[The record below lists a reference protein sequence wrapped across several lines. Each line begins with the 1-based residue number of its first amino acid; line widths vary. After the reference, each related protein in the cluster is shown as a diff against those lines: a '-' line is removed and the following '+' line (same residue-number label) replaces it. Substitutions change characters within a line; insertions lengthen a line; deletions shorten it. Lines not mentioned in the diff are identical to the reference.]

1 MADNFI
7 KIILDITNKMGLY
20 LDVSYNNH
28 WEGNLEHT
36 IGIPSKKQV
45 KRIIWRGFF
54 FVRPKKQ
61 EVAFYA
67 PDKPSINELERIYKL
82 KLRKQYWQKSNP
94 PLPTNTIV
102 LIASLNDLDL
112 GNPKHLDFVKY
123 IINARRVYCG
133 R

>member
-61 EVAFYA
+61 EIAFYA

-82 KLRKQYWQKSNP
+82 KSN
-94 PLPTNTIV
+94 IEV
-102 LIASLNDLDL
+102 IDLLYLTSDFRH
-112 GNPKHLDFVKY
+112 NSICKVRTHLKLTMSIFMELCK
-123 IINARRVYCG
+123 
-133 R
+133 